1 MGPFGRRGGGAAD
14 EEPALWAALD
24 LAVAGEDIS
33 NITLQ
38 MQPGVTVSGRI
49 VFEGSRPPADLSVV
63 QVGLSPF
70 RMVRSAALLVMGAR
84 GGADESGRFTIP
96 DVVPGEYR
104 LFASAPGWAMSSA
117 MLSGEDVLDQPFE
130 VGAGR
135 NISGIVFT
143 LTDRV
148 TELSGSVVDDK
159 GQPAVEQ
166 TVVLFAEDPKYWQPN
181 SRRIRPARVMPDGK
195 YLFQHVPPGEYR
207 LAAFVD
213 AEPDSW
219 MDPAFLEQIAPTAM
233 RISLAPGEKKIHN
246 FRVN

>member
-1 MGPFGRRGGGAAD
+1 
-14 EEPALWAALD
+14 
-24 LAVAGEDIS
+24 
-33 NITLQ
+33 
-38 MQPGVTVSGRI
+38 
-49 VFEGSRPPADLSVV
+49 
-63 QVGLSPF
+63 
-70 RMVRSAALLVMGAR
+70 
-84 GGADESGRFTIP
+84 
-96 DVVPGEYR
+96 
-104 LFASAPGWAMSSA
+104 
-117 MLSGEDVLDQPFE
+117 

-143 LTDRV
+143 LTERV

-195 YLFQHVPPGEYR
+195 YLFQNVPPGEYR

-219 MDPAFLEQIAPTAM
+219 MDPAFLEQLAPTAM